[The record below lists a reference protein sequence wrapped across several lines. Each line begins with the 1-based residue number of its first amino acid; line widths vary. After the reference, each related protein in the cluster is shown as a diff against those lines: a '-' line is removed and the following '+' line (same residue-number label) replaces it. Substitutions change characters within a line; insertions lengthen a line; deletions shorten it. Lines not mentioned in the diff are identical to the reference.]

1 MVYSQLMKSL
11 MIIFSLLMGQVW
23 ASTKLVCQVRFYQL
37 NLVIDGESSQIEMNN
52 MFDHT
57 NVAFGFVD
65 TLSSIETH
73 EQFSFKAN
81 QGGEVV
87 ISLRPQ
93 DINGSQHMIIALID
107 MNTPSQFFYES
118 MRCIRQ

>member
-1 MVYSQLMKSL
+1 MVYSEFMKL
-11 MIIFSLLMGQVW
+11 ITIIFSLLVGQVW
-23 ASTKLVCQVRFYQL
+23 TSTQLVCQVRFYQL

-52 MFDHT
+52 LFDHT

-65 TLSSIETH
+65 TLSSTETH
-73 EQFSFKAN
+73 QRLSFKAN

-87 ISLRPQ
+87 VSFRPEDLYGSLP
-93 DINGSQHMIIALID
+93 MIIALID